1 MDHDNNDHDVWMRC
15 FTASI
20 MGVLGGHDAADE
32 SDLEAIVKYCAHVA
46 DIALDE
52 ERTRRPEP
60 PRSGYQ
66 TLKPD
71 VMR

>member
-1 MDHDNNDHDVWMRC
+1 
-15 FTASI
+15 